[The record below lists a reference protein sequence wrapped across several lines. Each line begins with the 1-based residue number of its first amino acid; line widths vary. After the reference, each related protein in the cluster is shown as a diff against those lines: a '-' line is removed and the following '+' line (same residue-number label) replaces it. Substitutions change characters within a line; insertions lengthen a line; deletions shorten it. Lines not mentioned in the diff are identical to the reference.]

1 MVWST
6 VVSVAIFAELA
17 LLLSLPV
24 DMFRPR
30 DVADETEF
38 EGTPN
43 AKILHND
50 VQSSA
55 VYNRDQHMKYPIY
68 EKK

>member
-6 VVSVAIFAELA
+6 DVSVATLAELA
-17 LLLSLPV
+17 LLLSLPL
-24 DMFRPR
+24 DNFLPL
-30 DVADETEF
+30 DDETEF